1 MKKLLCLFMA
11 LLMLA
16 SAVLSVTVSA
26 DAELPFTDVKKKAWF
41 YDAVKY
47 SYDNSLMNGT
57 SATLFEPQG
66 KVTRAMFVTML
77 GRLHGA
83 EESCEVKF
91 KDVNFKK
98 GAWYAGY
105 VGWAS
110 DNGIVT
116 GFEDNTFRPNEKL
129 SREQMAA
136 IIMRYIT
143 FADIIP
149 TRSPDALSYFADEK
163 RIGSWAKE
171 YVDEMRLIGII
182 TGKDGGKF
190 DPKGDL
196 TRAEAATIV
205 MRLDE
210 MLKLLA
216 LGEQTKPDYTVEGEN
231 FALMGAW
238 DLYYGGTAID
248 SGYSGVGVATDEE
261 FPYLR
266 EDTNETKFL
275 LGATGDR
282 THDDNTSFGVAEE
295 FNPLIGDKNFFEVDM
310 GVACISKKDYPVV
323 RFAYRTER
331 DAPLGFGYMIDIFS
345 GYAVDSAE
353 MYDFEEKAETKVD
366 GGWKY
371 GIVDVGTEVPEY
383 WPTQFI
389 ATLVSDAD
397 IELLYFAAFPDMA
410 SAEAFDVTKY
420 KAELSS
426 YEGKVVEVIE
436 ASEKDVQAALDE
448 AYGKADSIVNYSGN
462 IDPATIKGSCY
473 YISNNGDDSNSG
485 TSPDAPWKSFKNLY
499 SVKGNAAMTIVN
511 YALQPG
517 DAVLLERGS
526 VFDKY
531 RYGEYDALNIA
542 EGITYGTYGEGPKP
556 VITGRLIMDEPAG
569 RWVQSGYNNVW
580 KLDYK
585 VPDYP
590 GNIEFV
596 KKDGT
601 ELWGICVYLDNY
613 ETPYNGEPTKNY
625 GFVTNG
631 EDFFHSGNVPF
642 TDPGCLK
649 NNLEYFAD
657 VAKGELYVYCDK
669 GNPGDVF
676 GEINITRKE
685 MAIDD
690 TFGSWANSGV
700 TKQYN
705 SAAFEYT
712 SSYKTVVDGLSIKY
726 AGVCGINT
734 WGADDVFVTNC
745 DFEWIGGSFENPTS
759 RYGNAVSNWGDSDGF
774 FVTDC
779 YFKDVYD
786 AAVSTQS
793 TYGRLVNYY
802 SSGCVLDRC
811 GLSYE
816 FFVNDNTS
824 DDGISY
830 LSNIFIT
837 DNYVMRPGFGF
848 CDIRADRRGAFFIPG
863 YHMTNATVDENI
875 VYAGNKNFFTGEYAI
890 FGIEIALGKAPG
902 AQLYNNTYY
911 MDPAESYYGKLVY
924 NLHTWSGSTSALYP
938 YNSQYLTYLNSLG
951 VETGSTF
958 YSAPNPD
965 DAGNRK

>member
-1 MKKLLCLFMA
+1 MA

-83 EESCEVKF
+83 EESTEVKF

-149 TRSPDALSYFADEK
+149 TRSPDALSYFTDEK

-182 TGKDGGKF
+182 TGKDGGRF

-238 DLYYGGTAID
+238 DLYYGGTALD

-261 FPYLR
+261 LPYLR

-323 RFAYRTER
+323 RFAYRTEG

-345 GYAVDSAE
+345 GYTVDSAE
-353 MYDFEEKAETKVD
+353 MYDFEEKAETEVD

-426 YEGKVVEVIE
+426 YEGKVVDVIE

-448 AYGKADSIVNYSGN
+448 AYDKADSIVNYSGN
-462 IDPATIKGSCY
+462 IDPATIKGTCY

-690 TFGSWANSGV
+690 TFGSFANSGV
-700 TKQYN
+700 TKKYN
-705 SAAFEYT
+705 SATFEYT

-734 WGADDVFVTNC
+734 WGADDVWVTNC

-786 AAVSTQS
+786 AAVSTQV
-793 TYGRLVNYY
+793 TENGRLVNYY

-848 CDIRADRRGAFFIPG
+848 CDIRTDRRGAFFIPG
-863 YHMTNATVDENI
+863 YHMTNATVDENV

-911 MDPAESYYGKLVY
+911 MDPVESYYGKLVY
-924 NLHTWSGSTSALYP
+924 NLHTWSGSTAALYP